1 MRRLKSFLCV
11 LSACALVMSLSGCG
25 GDSSTQSGDEV
36 VWIMAHRHRGHR
48 PAQGFRAGGR
58 KY

>member
-25 GDSSTQSGDEV
+25 GDSRTESGDQV
-36 VWIMAHRHRGHR
+36 VWIMVLTVTDDIALHM
-48 PAQGFRAGGR
+48 AFV
-58 KY
+58 